1 MFKRKE
7 CSPLEQN
14 NGYSCLD
21 DDLIIDIAKIFNEKM
36 NAKIDLN
43 NTPKEIH
50 EKLSSTIQKLTNEKS
65 ESVLLDMHKIIN
77 ALPKNKLKRFKNSFR
92 PEKPEE
98 WHKNFNEWLS
108 TTDIDVVLK
117 QYAEADSHFYYYG
130 ATPMDF
136 DLKNGNKCSV
146 NGLCKFDL
154 GEHLN
159 NGIEKIGVVFNT
171 DDHDEPGEHWVSMYV
186 DCKGINLNEP
196 CIYYFDST
204 GDDAPEEVKSLIEK
218 IKDQGLEKGIK
229 FTDLHNDLEH
239 QKGNSECGMYCLHFM
254 IYMLEDGN
262 FMKYVKNKKSDEYIE
277 KFRNVFF
284 ID

>member
-1 MFKRKE
+1 MKKH
-7 CSPLEQN
+7 LEKGQ
-14 NGYSCLD
+14 
-21 DDLIIDIAKIFNEKM
+21 
-36 NAKIDLN
+36 
-43 NTPKEIH
+43 H
-50 EKLSSTIQKLTNEKS
+50 
-65 ESVLLDMHKIIN
+65 
-77 ALPKNKLKRFKNSFR
+77 
-92 PEKPEE
+92 
-98 WHKNFNEWLS
+98 
-108 TTDIDVVLK
+108 
-117 QYAEADSHFYYYG
+117 
-130 ATPMDF
+130 
-136 DLKNGNKCSV
+136 
-146 NGLCKFDL
+146 
-154 GEHLN
+154 
-159 NGIEKIGVVFNT
+159 KIGVVFNT

-186 DCKGINLNEP
+186 DCKGKNLNEP

-204 GDDAPEEVKSLIEK
+204 GDDAPEEVKSLIQK

>member
-1 MFKRKE
+1 MFKRQE
-7 CSPLEQN
+7 CAPIEQKN
-14 NGYSCLD
+14 SYSCLD
-21 DDLIIDIAKIFNEKM
+21 DDLIVDVAKVF
-36 NAKIDLN
+36 NAKTKANIDLSA
-43 NTPKEIH
+43 TPEMIH
-50 EKLSSTIQKLTNEKS
+50 EQLGKVIYNITKDKD
-65 ESVLLDMHKIIN
+65 ESALLDMHKVIN
-77 ALPKNKLKRFKNSFR
+77 SLSKKKLKRLKMSFR

-108 TTDIDVVLK
+108 TTDIDAVLK
-117 QYAEADSHFYYYG
+117 QYSVADSHFYYYG

-136 DLKNGNKCSV
+136 DLKNGNKCLV
-146 NGLCKFDL
+146 NSLCNFDL
-154 GEHLN
+154 KEHMSK
-159 NGIEKIGVVFNT
+159 EEDKIGIIFNT
-171 DDHDEPGEHWVSMYV
+171 DDHDEPGEHWVSMYI
-186 DCKGINLNEP
+186 DCKGKNLNEP

-204 GDDAPEEVKSLIEK
+204 GDEAPEEIKHLIQK
-218 IKDQGLEKGIK
+218 IKDQGLHNGIT
-229 FTDLHNDLEH
+229 FTDLYNDLEH

>member
-21 DDLIIDIAKIFNEKM
+21 DDLIIDIAKIFNDKM
-36 NAKIDLN
+36 NANINLKDD
-43 NTPKEIH
+43 PKNIH
-50 EKLSSTIQKLTNEKS
+50 EQLSKAIKKLTNENN
-65 ESVLLDMHKIIN
+65 ESSLLDMHKIIN

-92 PEKPEE
+92 PEKPEA
-98 WHKNFNEWLS
+98 WDKNFNEWLS

-117 QYAEADSHFYYYG
+117 QYEKSDTHFFYYG

-136 DLKNGNKCSV
+136 DLKEGGTCAV
-146 NGLCKFDL
+146 NSLCKFNL
-154 GEHLN
+154 KEHLAK
-159 NGIEKIGVVFNT
+159 GQTKIGIVFNT
-171 DDHDEPGEHWVSMYV
+171 DDHDEPGEHWISMYI
-186 DCKGINLNEP
+186 DCKGINLNVP
-196 CIYYFDST
+196 CIYFFDST
-204 GDDAPEEVKSLIEK
+204 GDPAPQEIVDLIK
-218 IKDQGLEKGIK
+218 NIKEQGLQNGIT

-239 QKGNSECGMYCLHFM
+239 QTGNSECGMYSLHFM